1 MKILCVHK
9 HPLISFY
16 WHSARQISDHNK
28 KVQKLYEEMEQQ
40 IEREKQKL
48 QNEVG
53 AQLDH
58 ASSQD
63 LSFVEKICPFS
74 ITSGEFTCDVVMW
87 GYFPI

>member
-1 MKILCVHK
+1 MSVVTVEKSLYVHK
-9 HPLISFY
+9 YPLTSFY

-28 KVQKLYEEMEQQ
+28 KVQTLYDEMEQQ

-58 ASSQD
+58 ASSQN
-63 LSFVEKICPFS
+63 V
-74 ITSGEFTCDVVMW
+74 
-87 GYFPI
+87 